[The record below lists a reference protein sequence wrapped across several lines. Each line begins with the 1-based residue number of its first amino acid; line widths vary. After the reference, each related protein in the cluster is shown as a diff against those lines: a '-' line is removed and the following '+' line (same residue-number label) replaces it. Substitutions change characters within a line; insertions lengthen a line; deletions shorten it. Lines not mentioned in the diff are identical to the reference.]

1 VDSVNNKQLGVFSG
15 LLNPSGMAVD
25 DANKKVFFL
34 DTDTTTKAVSIVG
47 FDQTNHN
54 RTGALSVATAASPGV
69 DMVRWGTNGFA
80 VATQNQ
86 VLLATG
92 TLP

>member
-1 VDSVNNKQLGVFSG
+1 
-15 LLNPSGMAVD
+15 
-25 DANKKVFFL
+25 L

-47 FDQTNHN
+47 FNQTNYS
-54 RTGALSVATAASPGV
+54 RTGTLSVTAAASPGL

-86 VLLATG
+86 VLLVTG